1 VGGGARRVY
10 LAGARGARGHAGGA
24 AGRSLRAW
32 SRHGMNFLHAH
43 FSAMVDLARS
53 LIEISILTTGIY
65 YTWKLFRGTRGARVL
80 GGFAVVLATLSL
92 LAVVLKLRVILE
104 LLSFSPAVLIT
115 GLVIIFQPELR
126 RIFAEVGSRPLL
138 GGHRQ
143 QTEVIEIVIRTVEQ
157 MQQNGHGALIA
168 FERKITYEPA
178 RETGTII
185 DARVSEDLLETL
197 FFPKTPL
204 HDGGV
209 IIAEDRIAV
218 AAAIF
223 PLTQTEGLQRNLG
236 LRHRAA
242 LGLSDET
249 DAVVVIL
256 SEETGIISLAIGGEL
271 RRPLTTDELRSQLI
285 AILLQHKDHEKSL
298 VEQLAG

>member
-1 VGGGARRVY
+1 
-10 LAGARGARGHAGGA
+10 
-24 AGRSLRAW
+24 
-32 SRHGMNFLHAH
+32 MNFLHGH
-43 FSAMVDLARS
+43 FSSVLDLARS
-53 LIEISILTTGIY
+53 LIEIFILATGIY
-65 YTWKLFRGTRGARVL
+65 SMWKLFRGTRGARVL
-80 GGFAVVLATLSL
+80 AGFGVILATMSL
-92 LAVVLKLRVILE
+92 LAVVLHLTVIE
-104 LLSFSPAVLIT
+104 KLLSFSPAFLIT
-115 GLVIIFQPELR
+115 ALVIIFQPELR

-143 QTEVIEIVIRTVEQ
+143 QTEVIELVIRTLEQ
-157 MQQNGHGALIA
+157 MQQDGHGALIA
-168 FERKITYEPA
+168 FEREIHYEPA
-178 RETGTII
+178 RETGTVL
-185 DARVSEDLLETL
+185 DAKVSDDLLATI

-209 IIAEDRIAV
+209 IIAGDRISV

-249 DAVVVIL
+249 DAAVVVL
-256 SEETGIISLAIGGEL
+256 SEETGIISLAFGGEL

-285 AILLQHKDHEKSL
+285 AILVQNKDHEKSL
-298 VEQLAG
+298 VEQLAS

>member
-1 VGGGARRVY
+1 M
-10 LAGARGARGHAGGA
+10 
-24 AGRSLRAW
+24 S
-32 SRHGMNFLHAH
+32 FLHAH
-43 FSAMVDLARS
+43 LSVAWDILRS
-53 LIEISILTTGIY
+53 LIEIFILATGIY
-65 YTWKLFRGTRGARVL
+65 SMWKLFRGTRGARVL
-80 GGFAVVLATLSL
+80 AGFGVILASMSL
-92 LAVVLKLRVILE
+92 LAVVLHLTVIE
-104 LLSFSPAVLIT
+104 KLLSFSPAFLIT
-115 GLVIIFQPELR
+115 ALVIIFQPELR

-143 QTEVIEIVIRTVEQ
+143 QTEVIELVIRTLEQ
-157 MQQNGHGALIA
+157 MQQDGNGALIA
-168 FERKITYEPA
+168 FEREITYEPA

-185 DARVSEDLLETL
+185 DAKVSDDLLATI

-209 IIAEDRIAV
+209 IIVGDRIAV

-223 PLTQTEGLQRNLG
+223 PLTQAEGLQRNLG

-249 DAVVVIL
+249 DAAVVVL
-256 SEETGIISLAIGGEL
+256 SEETGIISLAFGGEL

-285 AILLQHKDHEKSL
+285 AILVQNKAHEKSL

>member
-1 VGGGARRVY
+1 
-10 LAGARGARGHAGGA
+10 
-24 AGRSLRAW
+24 
-32 SRHGMNFLHAH
+32 MNFLHAH
-43 FSAMVDLARS
+43 FSLMVELARS
-53 LIEISILTTGIY
+53 LIEVLILATGIY
-65 YTWKLFRGTRGARVL
+65 YVWKLFRGTRGARVL
-80 GGFAVVLATLSL
+80 AGFGVILATLSL
-92 LAVVLKLRVILE
+92 LSVVLNLTVILR

-115 GLVIIFQPELR
+115 ALVIIFQPELR

-138 GGHRQ
+138 GGRRQ
-143 QTEVIEIVIRTVEQ
+143 QTEVIEIVIRTLEQ
-157 MQQNGHGALIA
+157 MQQDGHGALIA

-178 RETGTII
+178 RETGTIL
-185 DARVSEDLLETL
+185 DAKVSDDLLATI

-209 IIAEDRIAV
+209 IIVEDRIAV

-223 PLTQTEGLQRNLG
+223 PLTQAEGLQRNLG

-249 DAVVVIL
+249 DAVVVVL
-256 SEETGIISLAIGGEL
+256 SEETGIISLAVSGEL

-285 AILLQHKDHEKSL
+285 AILLQNKDNEKSL
-298 VEQLAG
+298 VEQLAS

>member
-1 VGGGARRVY
+1 
-10 LAGARGARGHAGGA
+10 
-24 AGRSLRAW
+24 
-32 SRHGMNFLHAH
+32 MNH
-43 FSAMVDLARS
+43 FSANFELMVDVARS
-53 LIEISILTTGIY
+53 LIEILILATGIY

-80 GGFAVVLATLSL
+80 AGFAVILATLSL
-92 LAVVLKLRVILE
+92 LAVALRLKVIME
-104 LLSFSPAVLIT
+104 LIGFSPALLIT
-115 GLVIIFQPELR
+115 ALVIIFQPELR

-143 QTEVIEIVIRTVEQ
+143 QTEVIEQVIRTLEQ
-157 MQQNGHGALIA
+157 LQQDGYGALIA
-168 FERKITYEPA
+168 FEREITYEPA
-178 RETGTII
+178 RETGTIL
-185 DARVSEDLLETL
+185 DAQVTDDLLATI

-209 IIAEDRIAV
+209 IIVGDRIAV

-223 PLTQTEGLQRNLG
+223 PLTQAEGLQRNLG

-249 DAVVVIL
+249 DAAVVVL
-256 SEETGIISLAIGGEL
+256 SEETGIISLAFGGEL
-271 RRPLTTDELRSQLI
+271 RRPLTTDELRSHLI
-285 AILLQHKDHEKSL
+285 AILLQNKQHEKSL